1 MFVDESPVDD
11 RLRWRKTLVWSDGER
26 LSVERRGKSNIR
38 GDLAYIR
45 GISIQLPDIRP
56 GISVTRCKFPSLNL
70 KIRTGE
76 SRRTVN
82 EYFMS
87 VSVWCHV
94 LPNDF
99 HSSSLREISVK
110 GSVDENLHINPAIDY
125 PANSRNPTHNH
136 NYNSLTLPPPLPQFY
151 PNALSILCSGNLP
164 VDELI

>member
-45 GISIQLPDIRP
+45 GISIQLPDISP

-87 VSVWCHV
+87 VSV
-94 LPNDF
+94 
-99 HSSSLREISVK
+99 
-110 GSVDENLHINPAIDY
+110 
-125 PANSRNPTHNH
+125 
-136 NYNSLTLPPPLPQFY
+136 
-151 PNALSILCSGNLP
+151 
-164 VDELI
+164 